1 MTLVDRLNSTLKSN
15 FLYYLREWLPDGR
28 IDGNEY
34 TALNPTRADSAHGSF
49 KINLRTFVFKD
60 HSLTDK
66 GGNDPIALYAYI
78 KNLDMKEA
86 IKELAKLLNN
96 QIGAQA
102 LAQAPPQ
109 VPKRPADTW
118 VPIIPVPANAPSPDN
133 VLNRKIDGKW
143 HNMEVVGRWAYRAPT
158 GEIIGYTCR
167 IQLPTGGKDVMP
179 QTYCRNDET
188 GESKWRWKGFE
199 VPRPLYG
206 LDVLFKNPTMPVLIV
221 EGEKTAD
228 AARKLCTFAIVIT
241 WPGGSKAIEKID
253 WSSISGRRVFIWPD
267 ADRAGLEAAYGHI
280 DKQEYYHPG
289 IGSIIRPLV
298 AAIKIV
304 RPPAD
309 VASGW
314 DLADALAEGWT
325 AERVKEHVVANGFLY
340 DPKTPDEA
348 AAIVRAGFKDPDP
361 VEDGDAEADNRIKPR
376 LNTVNLFKPLPEN
389 NDKGKPLATI
399 ENVQEI
405 LFRLGVTARYNV
417 ISKEEEILIPGESF
431 SIDNKANASFA
442 SLLSWCG
449 RLSMPTDK
457 LGDFLTYLSDKN
469 LYNPVANW
477 VTGAAWD
484 KKSRL
489 ADFMATVTAV
499 GELEDPK
506 VKELKETLI
515 KRWMISAIAAAF
527 EPRGISAHGV
537 LVFQGDQYL
546 GKTAWFK
553 RLVPA
558 ELGLVADGMTLKP
571 DDKDSVKQ
579 VVSHWMVELGELDA
593 TFKKSDIAQLKS
605 FITRDRDILRRAY
618 ARKESEYARRTV
630 FFASVN
636 PKQFLHDSTGN
647 RRFWTIECA
656 ALDHHHNIEMQQVWA
671 EIYEEFY
678 LKGEQWYLSGLE
690 MGMLNEHNEGFESK
704 DPIEERI
711 IQDLKWDTEETTW
724 LFRSATDVLRDMGID
739 KPTQSEKNKASA
751 AIFKMN
757 GNQKKK
763 TGGLT
768 KLKCPGLRYE
778 PGVQNTL
785 EAAGFIGT
793 AGWQGRGGRA

>member
-1 MTLVDRLNSTLKSN
+1 MTLVDRINNTLKNN
-15 FLYYLREWLPDGR
+15 FLAYLQEWLPDGR
-28 IDGNEY
+28 IEGNEY
-34 TALNPTRADSAHGSF
+34 VALNPTRADSAHGSF

-60 HSLTDK
+60 HSLSDK

-78 KNLDMKEA
+78 KQIDMSAAVKT
-86 IKELAKLLNN
+86 LAKSLNN
-96 QIGAQA
+96 QIGTQSKAQ
-102 LAQAPPQ
+102 PPPK

-118 VPIIPVPANAPSPDN
+118 VPIIPVPSRAPAPPN
-133 VLNRKIDGKW
+133 VINRQISGKW
-143 HNMEVVGRWAYRAPT
+143 HNMEVVGRWPYRNAN
-158 GEIIGYTCR
+158 GDLIGFACR
-167 IQLPTGGKDVMP
+167 IQLPDGGKDVMP
-179 QTYCRNDET
+179 QTYCRNEES
-188 GESKWRWKGFE
+188 GEDSWRWRGFD
-199 VPRPLYG
+199 VPRPVYG
-206 LDVLFKNPTMPVLIV
+206 LDLLYKNPTLPVMIV

-228 AARKLCTFAIVIT
+228 AARQLCNFAVVIT

-253 WSSISGRRVFIWPD
+253 WEVIKGRRVIIWPD

-280 DKQEYYHPG
+280 DKQDYYHPG
-289 IGSIIRPLV
+289 IGSILMSSV

-304 RPPAD
+304 RPPAA
-309 VASGW
+309 VATGW

-325 AERVKEHVVANGFLY
+325 PDRVKEYVTDNAFKY
-340 DPKTPDEA
+340 EPKTPDEA
-348 AAIVRAGFKDPDP
+348 AAIIRAGFKEPDP
-361 VEDGDAEADNRIKPR
+361 KEELPVDSEDSKTKPR
-376 LNTVNLFKPLPEN
+376 LNTIQIYKRLPEN

-405 LFRLGVTARYNV
+405 LFRLGVTSRYNV
-417 ISKEEEILIPGESF
+417 ISKEEEILIPGQEF

-442 SLLSWCG
+442 WLLSWCG
-449 RLSMPTDK
+449 RLNMPTDK
-457 LGDFLTYLSDKN
+457 LGDFLTYLSDQN

-477 VTGAAWD
+477 VTGKEWD
-484 KKSRL
+484 KTSRIK
-489 ADFMATVTAV
+489 DFLNTVTAV
-499 GELEDPK
+499 GEEEDPK
-506 VKELKETLI
+506 IGQLKDTLI

-553 RLVPA
+553 RLVPP
-558 ELGLVADGMTLKP
+558 ELGLLADGMTLKP

-579 VVSHWMVELGELDA
+579 VVSHWLVELGELDA

-618 ARKESEYARRTV
+618 ARKESEYARRTI

-656 ALDHHHNIEMQQVWA
+656 ALDHHHNLDMQQIWA
-671 EIYEEFY
+671 EFYEEYY
-678 LKGEQWYLSGLE
+678 LKNHQWYLSGEE
-690 MGMLNEHNEGFESK
+690 MNLLNEHNEGFESK

-711 IQDLKWDTEETTW
+711 IQDLKWEADQITW
-724 LFRSATDVLRDMGID
+724 LYKSATEVLMEMGID

-768 KLKCPGLRYE
+768 KLRCPPIRY
-778 PGVQNTL
+778 Q
-785 EAAGFIGT
+785 AGSLPPVENWWENKGT
-793 AGWQGRGGRA
+793 TNA